1 VKRIAARVD
10 NSSTNHKQTLKAF
23 TLPFFV
29 THMKGTK
36 QMEKVELYVN
46 KTDYALI
53 KSALN
58 DLLDKVNSNS
68 DFYGVSGNITDLL
81 SQLEEFH
88 YILEVK

>member
-1 VKRIAARVD
+1 MDK
-10 NSSTNHKQTLKAF
+10 L
-23 TLPFFV
+23 
-29 THMKGTK
+29 
-36 QMEKVELYVN
+36 ELYVN

-88 YILEVK
+88 YILEIK